1 MPKLTW
7 TTGTTDEIT
16 EFHKDLH
23 LGVWETESILT
34 FVPQDSDDGTE
45 LTCTA
50 AFHGGAQSQTSF
62 KLNIKRKSK
71 ICIYISKFLKD
82 W

>member
-7 TTGTTDEIT
+7 NKGTTVEIT
-16 EFHKDLH
+16 EIHKELY

-50 AFHGGAQSQTSF
+50 AFHGEMRSQTSF
-62 KLNIKRKSK
+62 TLNIKRKLK
-71 ICIYISKFLKD
+71 EKKISKF
-82 W
+82 